1 VSREPSR
8 DRIGRNAQNR
18 LAGAREETDAKL
30 SLGPRWLYP
39 AKAAMTRSRS
49 LGWFARTRGR
59 VANGAIRILF
69 YHRVSDDADELAVK
83 RDRFYRQ
90 MELLSS
96 NGFCVVDIPEAVRLL
111 ESGEPLSRT
120 VALSFD
126 DGFADVGENA
136 LPVLAK
142 FGFRATVFVA
152 TSVVDGCA
160 SFSWYSHQPPVLD
173 WDEIAT
179 LDRGGTLSFE
189 AHSLTHP
196 NLLLLSEKAARTE
209 IAESR
214 ARLQERLGR
223 AVTVFCY
230 PAGLFSERECRLVK
244 EAGFTA
250 AVSCEP
256 GANTASTDRFVL
268 HRIQIDHRDRLIDF
282 RAKLG
287 GGYDSPLPLRGA
299 YRRLRYGASETGRSS
314 AGDT

>member
-1 VSREPSR
+1 MSREPSR
-8 DRIGRNAQNR
+8 VRIRGNAQTR
-18 LAGAREETDAKL
+18 LSDAEEETDARL

-49 LGWFARTRGR
+49 LVWLARTRR
-59 VANGAIRILF
+59 RIADDSIRILF
-69 YHRVSDDADELAVK
+69 YHRVSNEADELAVK
-83 RDRFYRQ
+83 KSRFSRQ
-90 MELLSS
+90 MELLASE
-96 NGFCVVDIPEAVRLL
+96 GFRVVDVPEAVRLL
-111 ESGEPLSRT
+111 ESGEPPLRT

-126 DGFADVGENA
+126 DGFADIGENA

-152 TSVVDGCA
+152 TAVVDGRA
-160 SFSWYSHQPPVLD
+160 SFSWYDHQPAVLD
-173 WDEIAT
+173 WDEIAA
-179 LDRGGTLSFE
+179 LDRGGTLNFE

-196 NLLLLSEKAARTE
+196 DLRLLSAKVARAE

-214 ARLQERLGR
+214 ERLQEQLGR
-223 AVTVFCY
+223 KVTIFCY
-230 PAGLFSERECRLVK
+230 PAGLFSERERRMAE

-256 GANTASTDRFVL
+256 GANVATTDRFAL

-299 YRRLRYGASETGRSS
+299 YRRLRYGASETSRSS
-314 AGDT
+314 ASDT